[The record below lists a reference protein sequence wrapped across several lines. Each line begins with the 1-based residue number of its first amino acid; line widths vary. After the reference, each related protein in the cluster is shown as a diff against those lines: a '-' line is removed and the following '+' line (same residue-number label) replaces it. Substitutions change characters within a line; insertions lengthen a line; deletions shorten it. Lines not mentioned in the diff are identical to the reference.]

1 MKLTVNSDRALQ
13 DAIGELRGA
22 YTARRYVTLTIDDGK
37 PRSHD
42 QNAISHVWYEQVARE
57 LREDTALGVKSFC
70 KLHFG
75 VPILR
80 AEDDEFRAMYD
91 RVVKPMAYE
100 DKVALM
106 AWFPVTSIMKTPQL
120 SQYLE
125 AVQAHYRRNG
135 VWLQFP
141 EQAPITKQQRNAA

>member
-1 MKLTVNSDRALQ
+1 MKMTVNSDRALQ
-13 DAIGELRGA
+13 DAIGELRAA
-22 YTARRYVTLTIDDGK
+22 YLERRFVTVSISHGK
-37 PRSHD
+37 NRSDD

-75 VPILR
+75 VPIMR

-91 RVVKPMAYE
+91 RIVKPMAYE

-106 AWFPVTSIMKTPQL
+106 AWFPVTSLMKTPQL

-125 AVQAHYRRNG
+125 AMQAHYHRNG

-141 EQAPITKQQRNAA
+141 EQAPTSKQ

>member
-1 MKLTVNSDRALQ
+1 MKMIVNSASALQ
-13 DAIGELRGA
+13 AAIGELREA
-22 YTARRYVTLTIDDGK
+22 YSTRRYVTLTIRDGK
-37 PRSHD
+37 PRSLD
-42 QNAISHVWYEQVARE
+42 QNAISHVWYEQVAQE
-57 LREDTALGVKSFC
+57 LREDSVLGVKSFC

-80 AEDDEFRAMYD
+80 AEDDEFRAKYD

-100 DKVALM
+100 DKLTLM
-106 AWFPVTSIMKTPQL
+106 EWFPVTSLMRTPQL

-125 AVQAHYRRNG
+125 AMQSHYHGRG

-141 EQAPITKQQRNAA
+141 EQMASQQRRAA